1 MATVETRICDQCV
14 KPMVPTA
21 RRFLF
26 TAILVVVNSTSER
39 AERGQCGPEVVRPLD
54 LCSSACV
61 IACVNDMIREVSIR
75 EVSTKDAKGKD

>member
-1 MATVETRICDQCV
+1 MATVETRTCDQCMN
-14 KPMVPTA
+14 PMAPMA

-26 TAILVVVNSTSER
+26 TAILVGVNSTSER
-39 AERGQCGPEVVRPLD
+39 AERGRCGPEVVLPLD

-75 EVSTKDAKGKD
+75 EVSTENAKGKD